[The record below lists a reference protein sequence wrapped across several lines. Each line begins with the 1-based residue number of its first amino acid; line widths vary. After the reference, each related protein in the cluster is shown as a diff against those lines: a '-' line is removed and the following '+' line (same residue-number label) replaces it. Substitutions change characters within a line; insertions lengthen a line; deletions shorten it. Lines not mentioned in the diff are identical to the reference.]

1 MRKHFIYSVFF
12 VLFNLTA
19 FGQGFVLSGLTPA
32 NNSTFF
38 ACDSIVTMSFSA
50 QTQSTS
56 ISNADIN
63 YVLLGTYNGSTFPGF
78 QFYTMINWG
87 DGTTTT
93 HYGGTGTAGTNI
105 PMTPPVSHVYSSPGT
120 YSIYTTVI
128 NSSNQSSAIDTLQ
141 YTVGICQPT
150 LITQVGVDCDS
161 NGVNETIINSG
172 IPLIVSNAFN
182 SYNVNLVNGIVNLDG
197 IPLGQYNI
205 TIAPSWLNANNY
217 FIGAM
222 TPSLINVS
230 ATNPITTCYFQ
241 LHCVSSQVV
250 LCANGQVFCD
260 ANGNGV
266 FNSGEI
272 PLANS
277 PITLT
282 NNGVSQT
289 VYSTANGYYG
299 IDYFGTIGSPTTL
312 SISPSWL
319 AANGYTSSN
328 DTLNVLAVQCNSG
341 ASTIYNF
348 PINCGNSPVNP
359 TLCLS
364 AKVFCD
370 ANGNGVYNAGESL
383 LVNAPVT
390 IWLQNQQNPMLPSIT
405 LLSDSAGLVY
415 YCGQQFTSTIVTASI
430 STAWLQSNGYTM
442 QNPLL
447 TLVLGTPTS
456 SSTPVGNFAVNCGG
470 TTTPACVDL
479 WTTVTPWIGYY
490 QGVTN
495 YIKLNWGNYGP
506 GIAGAYQVTLTF
518 PTGVSVN
525 TSSISNSNY
534 TINGNTITWTL
545 NNSNTSFNTYDV
557 ITFNTPTGIAS
568 GVQHNFTSTIVPL
581 GIISSDCNTTNNAGN
596 LLQIVGNSYDPNI
609 KVVDRGNQYSNV
621 SFSADLIDFTTDDQ
635 LTYTICF
642 QNTGTAP
649 AQNIYIIDTISS
661 LLDLSSLRIIEATH
675 AMQVV
680 HLGNGVYRF
689 EFPQIWLADSTTN
702 EPMSHGHFVYSIKEL
717 PGNGVGTQ
725 IENTAYIYFDWN
737 EPIITNTTLLT
748 NTDLQGVDETSM
760 DKTIIYP
767 NPTSDQLTISSLE
780 TISTYKIIDNLGR
793 IIDKANYTT
802 PSISVEQLAKG
813 NYTLLL
819 TTPKGVIAQR
829 FIRN

>member
-1 MRKHFIYSVFF
+1 MRNYLFSSFLI
-12 VLFNLTA
+12 VLVSSISFSQGYVLT
-19 FGQGFVLSGLTPA
+19 GLNPA
-32 NNSTFF
+32 SNSTYF
-38 ACDSIVTMSFSA
+38 ACDSLVTMSFSA
-50 QTQSTS
+50 QSPSTGINNS
-56 ISNADIN
+56 DIKYVIS
-63 YVLLGTYNGSTFPGF
+63 GTNFTGF

-87 DGTTTT
+87 DGAVTT
-93 HYGGTGTAGTNI
+93 HYGGTGSAGTTI
-105 PMTPPVSHVYSSPGT
+105 AMTPPVSHVYSSAGYYT
-120 YSIYTTVI
+120 ISTTVI
-128 NSSNQSSAIDTLQ
+128 NSANQSSVSDSIQ
-141 YTVGICQPT
+141 YGVGICQQT
-150 LITQVGVDCDS
+150 LITQVGIDCDS
-161 NGVNETIINSG
+161 NGVNETTINSG
-172 IPLIVSNAFN
+172 VPLIVFN
-182 SYNVNLVNGIVNLDG
+182 SLNSYPVNLVNGVVNLSG
-197 IPLGQYNI
+197 IPNGQYNI
-205 TIAPSWLNANNY
+205 TIAPSWLNSNNY
-217 FIGAM
+217 YIGAM
-222 TPSLINVS
+222 TPSILNVS

-241 LHCVSSQVV
+241 LHCLSSQIV

-272 PLANS
+272 PLANA

-282 NNGVSQT
+282 NNGVSQM
-289 VYSTANGYYG
+289 VYSSANGYYG
-299 IDYFGTIGSPTTL
+299 FDYYGTIGSPTQI
-312 SISPSWL
+312 SISSSWL
-319 AANGYTSSN
+319 TANGYSITN
-328 DTLNVLAVQCNSG
+328 DTLNLSAAMCNSG
-341 ASTIYNF
+341 TSTIANF
-348 PINCGNSPVNP
+348 PINCGTNPVNP

-370 ANGNGVYNAGESL
+370 ANGNGVFNNGESL

-390 IWLQNQQNPMLPSIT
+390 IWLQNQQNPMLSSIT
-405 LLSDSAGLVY
+405 LLSDSSGLVY
-415 YCGQQFTSTIVTASI
+415 YCGQQFTSTIVTASL

-479 WTTVTPWIGYY
+479 WTTVTPWIGYH

-518 PTGVSVN
+518 PVGVTVN
-525 TSSISNSNY
+525 TSSIANSNY
-534 TINGNTITWTL
+534 TISGNTITWNL
-545 NNSNTSFNTYDV
+545 NNSTTPFNTYDV

-581 GIISSDCNTTNNAGN
+581 GIISNDCNTTNNAGN
-596 LLQIVGNSYDPNI
+596 LLQIVGNSYDPNVKI
-609 KVVDRGNQYSNV
+609 VDRGIQYNGL
-621 SFSADLIDFTTDDQ
+621 SFDSESIEYSTDDL

-661 LLDLSSLRIIEATH
+661 LLDLSTLRIIEATH

-680 HLGNGVYRF
+680 HLGNGIYRF

-702 EPMSHGHFVYSIKEL
+702 EPLSHGHFVYSIKEK
-717 PGNGVGTQ
+717 PGNALGSQVK
-725 IENTAYIYFDWN
+725 NTAYIYFDWN
-737 EPIITNTTLLT
+737 APIITNTTLLT

-760 DKTIIYP
+760 EQTIIYP

-793 IIDKANYTT
+793 IIDQAAYTT
-802 PSISVEQLAKG
+802 PIIGVEQLVKG

-819 TTPKGVIAQR
+819 TTSKGVIAQR

>member
-1 MRKHFIYSVFF
+1 MRKHLISSFLI
-12 VLFNLTA
+12 VLVSSISFSQGYVLT
-19 FGQGFVLSGLTPA
+19 GLNPA
-32 NNSTFF
+32 SNSTYF
-38 ACDSIVTMSFSA
+38 ACDSLVTMSFSA
-50 QTQSTS
+50 QSPSTGINNS
-56 ISNADIN
+56 DIKYVIS
-63 YVLLGTYNGSTFPGF
+63 GTNFTGF
-78 QFYTMINWG
+78 QFYTMISWG
-87 DGTTTT
+87 DGSFTT
-93 HYGGTGTAGTNI
+93 HSGGTGTQGTTIN
-105 PMTPPVSHVYSSPGT
+105 MSPPVSHVYTSAGYYTIS
-120 YSIYTTVI
+120 TTVI
-128 NSSNQSSAIDTLQ
+128 NSANQSSVSDSIQ
-141 YTVGICQPT
+141 YGVGFCQPT

-161 NGVNETIINSG
+161 NGVNDTIIDSG

-182 SYNVNLVNGIVNLDG
+182 SYNVNLVNGIVNLGG

-217 FIGAM
+217 YIGAM
-222 TPSLINVS
+222 TPSIITVS
-230 ATNPITTCYFQ
+230 GASPIITSYFQ
-241 LHCVSSQVV
+241 LHCLGSQIV

-272 PLANS
+272 PLANA

-299 IDYFGTIGSPTTL
+299 IDYFGTIGSPTTI
-312 SISPSWL
+312 SISPFWL

-328 DTLNVLAVQCNSG
+328 DTLNVLAVLCNSG
-341 ASTIYNF
+341 TSTINNF
-348 PINCGNSPVNP
+348 PINCGTTPVNP

-370 ANGNGVYNAGESL
+370 ANGNGVYNVGESL

-390 IWLQNQQNPMLPSIT
+390 IWLQNQQNPMLSSIT
-405 LLSDSAGLVY
+405 LLSDSSGLVY
-415 YCGQQFTSTIVTASI
+415 YCGQQFTSTIVTASL
-430 STAWLQSNGYTM
+430 STVWLQSNGYTM

-447 TLVLGTPTS
+447 TLVLGTP
-456 SSTPVGNFAVNCGG
+456 SSTSIPTGSFAVNCGG

-495 YIKLNWGNYGP
+495 HIKLNWGNYGP

-518 PTGVSVN
+518 PAGVSVI
-525 TSSISNSNY
+525 TSSIANSNY
-534 TINGNTITWTL
+534 TISGNTITWTL
-545 NNSNTSFNTYDV
+545 NNSATSFNTYDV
-557 ITFNTPTGIAS
+557 IKFNTPTGIAS

-581 GIISSDCNTTNNAGN
+581 GIISNDCNTTNNAGN
-596 LLQIVGNSYDPNI
+596 LLQIVGNSYDPNVKI
-609 KVVDRGNQYSNV
+609 VDRGIQYNGL
-621 SFSADLIDFTTDDQ
+621 SFDSESIEYSTDDL

-661 LLDLSSLRIIEATH
+661 LLDLSTLRIIEATH

-680 HLGNGVYRF
+680 HLGNGIYRF

-702 EPMSHGHFVYSIKEL
+702 EPMSHGHFVYSIKEK
-717 PGNGVGTQ
+717 PGNALGSQVK
-725 IENTAYIYFDWN
+725 NTAYIYFDWN
-737 EPIITNTTLLT
+737 APIITNTTLLT
-748 NTDLQGVDETSM
+748 NTDLQGVDEASM
-760 DKTIIYP
+760 EQTIIYP

-793 IIDKANYTT
+793 IIDQAAYTT
-802 PSISVEQLAKG
+802 PSIGVEQLAKG

>member
-1 MRKHFIYSVFF
+1 MRKHFIYSVLF

-19 FGQGFVLSGLTPA
+19 FGQGFVLSGLTLA

-38 ACDSIVTMSFSA
+38 ACDSLVTMSFSA
-50 QTQSTS
+50 QTPSTGINNS
-56 ISNADIN
+56 DIK
-63 YVLLGTYNGSTFPGF
+63 YVLSGTYNSSTFPGF

-105 PMTPPVSHVYSSPGT
+105 TMTPPISHVYSSAGYYAIST
-120 YSIYTTVI
+120 NVF
-128 NSSNQSSAIDTLQ
+128 NSANQSSVSDSIQ
-141 YTVGICQPT
+141 YGVGICQQT
-150 LITQVGVDCDS
+150 LYTQVGVDCDS

-182 SYNVNLVNGIVNLDG
+182 SYNVNLVNGIVNLGG

-272 PLANS
+272 PLANA

-299 IDYFGTIGSPTTL
+299 IDYFGTIGSPTTI
-312 SISPSWL
+312 SISPSWMT
-319 AANGYTSSN
+319 ANGYTSSN
-328 DTLNVLAVQCNSG
+328 DTLNVIAVQCNSG
-341 ASTIYNF
+341 TSTIYNF
-348 PINCGNSPVNP
+348 PVNCGNASVNP

-370 ANGNGVYNAGESL
+370 ANGNGVYNNGESL

-390 IWLQNQQNPMLPSIT
+390 IWLQNQQNPMLSSIT
-405 LLSDSAGLVY
+405 LLSDSSGLVY

-430 STAWLQSNGYTM
+430 STFWLQSNGYTM
-442 QNPLL
+442 QNPLV
-447 TLVLGTPTS
+447 TLVLGTP
-456 SSTPVGNFAVNCGG
+456 SSTSIPTGSFAVNCGG

-495 YIKLNWGNYGP
+495 HIKLNWGNYGP

-518 PTGVSVN
+518 PAGVSVI
-525 TSSISNSNY
+525 TSSIANSNY
-534 TINGNTITWTL
+534 TISGNTITWTL
-545 NNSNTSFNTYDV
+545 NNSATSFNTYDV
-557 ITFNTPTGIAS
+557 IKFNTPTGIAS

-581 GIISSDCNTTNNAGN
+581 GIISNDCNTITLTIGKDNCPVSINPST
-596 LLQIVGNSYDPNI
+596 SYFI
-609 KVVDRGNQYSNV
+609 KNTSLH
-621 SFSADLIDFTTDDQ
+621 SFESACDLI
-635 LTYTICF
+635 
-642 QNTGTAP
+642 
-649 AQNIYIIDTISS
+649 
-661 LLDLSSLRIIEATH
+661 
-675 AMQVV
+675 
-680 HLGNGVYRF
+680 
-689 EFPQIWLADSTTN
+689 
-702 EPMSHGHFVYSIKEL
+702 
-717 PGNGVGTQ
+717 
-725 IENTAYIYFDWN
+725 
-737 EPIITNTTLLT
+737 
-748 NTDLQGVDETSM
+748 
-760 DKTIIYP
+760 
-767 NPTSDQLTISSLE
+767 
-780 TISTYKIIDNLGR
+780 
-793 IIDKANYTT
+793 
-802 PSISVEQLAKG
+802 
-813 NYTLLL
+813 
-819 TTPKGVIAQR
+819 
-829 FIRN
+829 

>member
-1 MRKHFIYSVFF
+1 MRNYLFSSFLI
-12 VLFNLTA
+12 VLVSSISFAQGYVLT
-19 FGQGFVLSGLTPA
+19 GLNPA
-32 NNSTFF
+32 SNSTYF
-38 ACDSIVTMSFSA
+38 ACDSLVTMSFSA
-50 QTQSTS
+50 QSPSTGINNS
-56 ISNADIN
+56 DIKYVISGIN
-63 YVLLGTYNGSTFPGF
+63 FTGF
-78 QFYTMINWG
+78 QFYTMISWG
-87 DGTTTT
+87 DGSFTT
-93 HYGGTGTAGTNI
+93 HSGGTGTQGTTIN
-105 PMTPPVSHVYSSPGT
+105 MSPPVSHVYSSVGYYT
-120 YSIYTTVI
+120 ISTTVI
-128 NSSNQSSAIDTLQ
+128 NSANQSSVSDSIQ
-141 YTVGICQPT
+141 YGVGICQQT

-161 NGVNETIINSG
+161 NGVNETTINSG
-172 IPLIVSNAFN
+172 VPLIVFN
-182 SYNVNLVNGIVNLDG
+182 SLNSYSVNLVNGIVNLSG
-197 IPLGQYNI
+197 IPNGQYNI
-205 TIAPSWLNANNY
+205 TIAPSWLNSNNY
-217 FIGAM
+217 YIGAM
-222 TPSLINVS
+222 TPSILNVS

-241 LHCVSSQVV
+241 LHCLSSQIV

-272 PLANS
+272 PLANA

-282 NNGVSQT
+282 NNGVSQM
-289 VYSTANGYYG
+289 VYSSANGYYG
-299 IDYFGTIGSPTTL
+299 FDYYGTIGSPTQI
-312 SISPSWL
+312 SISSSWL
-319 AANGYTSSN
+319 TANGYSITN
-328 DTLNVLAVQCNSG
+328 DTLNLSAAMCNSG
-341 ASTIYNF
+341 TSTIANF
-348 PINCGNSPVNP
+348 PINCGTNPVNP

-370 ANGNGVYNAGESL
+370 ANGNGVFNNGESL

-390 IWLQNQQNPMLPSIT
+390 IWLQNQQNPILSSIT
-405 LLSDSAGLVY
+405 LLSDSSGLVY
-415 YCGQQFTSTIVTASI
+415 YCGQQFTSTIVTASL

-442 QNPLL
+442 QNSLL

-479 WTTVTPWIGYY
+479 WTTVTPWIGYH

-518 PTGVSVN
+518 PVGVTVN
-525 TSSISNSNY
+525 TSSIANSNY
-534 TINGNTITWTL
+534 TISGNTITWNL
-545 NNSNTSFNTYDV
+545 NNSTTPFNTYDV

-581 GIISSDCNTTNNAGN
+581 GIISNDCNTTNNAGN
-596 LLQIVGNSYDPNI
+596 LLQIVGNSYDPNVKI
-609 KVVDRGNQYSNV
+609 VDRGIQYNGL
-621 SFSADLIDFTTDDQ
+621 SFDSESIEYSTDDL

-661 LLDLSSLRIIEATH
+661 LLDLSTLRIIEATH

-680 HLGNGVYRF
+680 HLGNGIYRF

-702 EPMSHGHFVYSIKEL
+702 EPLSHGHFVYSIKEK
-717 PGNGVGTQ
+717 PGNALGSQVK
-725 IENTAYIYFDWN
+725 NMAYIYFDWN
-737 EPIITNTTLLT
+737 APIITNTTLLT

-760 DKTIIYP
+760 EQTIIYP

-793 IIDKANYTT
+793 IIDQAAYTT
-802 PSISVEQLAKG
+802 PIIGVEQLVKG

-819 TTPKGVIAQR
+819 TTSKGVIAQR

>member
-1 MRKHFIYSVFF
+1 MRNYLFSSFLI
-12 VLFNLTA
+12 VLVSSISFAQGYVLT
-19 FGQGFVLSGLTPA
+19 GLNPA
-32 NNSTFF
+32 SNSTYF
-38 ACDSIVTMSFSA
+38 ACDSLVTMSFSA
-50 QTQSTS
+50 QSPGTGINNSDIKYV
-56 ISNADIN
+56 IS
-63 YVLLGTYNGSTFPGF
+63 GTNFTGF

-87 DGTTTT
+87 DGAVTT
-93 HYGGTGTAGTNI
+93 HYGGTGSAGTTI
-105 PMTPPVSHVYSSPGT
+105 AMTPPVSHVYSSAGYYT
-120 YSIYTTVI
+120 ISTTVI
-128 NSSNQSSAIDTLQ
+128 NSANQSSVSDSIQ
-141 YTVGICQPT
+141 YGVGICQQT

-161 NGVNETIINSG
+161 NGVNETTINSG
-172 IPLIVSNAFN
+172 VPLIVFN
-182 SYNVNLVNGIVNLDG
+182 SLNSYPVNLVNGVVNLSG
-197 IPLGQYNI
+197 IPNGQYNI
-205 TIAPSWLNANNY
+205 TIAPSWLNSNNY
-217 FIGAM
+217 YIGAM
-222 TPSLINVS
+222 TPSILNVS

-241 LHCVSSQVV
+241 LHCLSSQIV

-272 PLANS
+272 PLANA

-282 NNGVSQT
+282 NNGVSQI
-289 VYSTANGYYG
+289 VYSSANGYYG
-299 IDYFGTIGSPTTL
+299 FDYYGTIGSPTQI
-312 SISPSWL
+312 SISSLWL
-319 AANGYTSSN
+319 TANGYSITN
-328 DTLNVLAVQCNSG
+328 DTLNLTAAMCNSG
-341 ASTIYNF
+341 ISTIANF
-348 PINCGNSPVNP
+348 PINCGTTPVNP

-370 ANGNGVYNAGESL
+370 ANGNGVYNNGESL

-390 IWLQNQQNPMLPSIT
+390 IWLQNQQNPMLSNIT
-405 LLSDSAGLVY
+405 LLSDSAGFVY
-415 YCGQQFTSTIVTASI
+415 YCGQQFTSTIVTASL

-456 SSTPVGNFAVNCGG
+456 SSIPVGNFAVNCGG

-495 YIKLNWGNYGP
+495 HIKLNWGNYGP

-518 PTGVSVN
+518 PAGVSVI
-525 TSSISNSNY
+525 TSSIANSNY
-534 TINGNTITWTL
+534 TISGNTITWTL
-545 NNSNTSFNTYDV
+545 NNSATSFNTYDV
-557 ITFNTPTGIAS
+557 IKFNTPTGIAS

-581 GIISSDCNTTNNAGN
+581 GIISNDCNTTNNAGN

-609 KVVDRGNQYSNV
+609 KVVDRGIQYNNV
-621 SFSADLIDFTTDDQ
+621 SFDSESIEYSTDDL

-661 LLDLSSLRIIEATH
+661 LLDLSNLRIIEATH

-680 HLGNGVYRF
+680 HLGNGIYRF

-702 EPMSHGHFVYSIKEL
+702 EPMSHGHFVYSIKEK
-717 PGNGVGTQ
+717 PGNALGSQVK
-725 IENTAYIYFDWN
+725 NTAYIYFDWN
-737 EPIITNTTLLT
+737 APIITNTTLLT
-748 NTDLQGVDETSM
+748 NTDLQGVDEASM
-760 DKTIIYP
+760 EQTIIYP

-793 IIDKANYTT
+793 IIDQAAYTT
-802 PSISVEQLAKG
+802 PLIGVAQLAKG